1 MIVVKKEVVGNITV
15 FLIFFCI
22 TLGNSQFFTE
32 IGINNF
38 FIYIGYSIV
47 LMKILYEFKTNLTS
61 YFVKR
66 LLLFFVLVYLF
77 SIGIIKQNNLE
88 NLTKLNLILSMC
100 LIALVA
106 VLSEGILNSTEQFK
120 FISYAIF
127 WACILATFLAVIKGV
142 SITSLAVEGAGG
154 SNYGFTGGLQHKNYF
169 GVASLAG
176 FISAYISNK
185 KENKFLLW
193 VYLIFIIISNARTAY
208 ILFILFIIIS
218 NATKIK
224 KINMTKAQL
233 RLVMMLFSIFII
245 LLMILMHKKVTSG
258 SESYQY
264 RYQGLV
270 NYLNMYGENKFYM
283 IFGNA
288 EMAFRNSG
296 QSYTYNIRSV
306 TGWNGTTELSLLSIL
321 VKNGLIGMIG
331 YIIIFGYRLIQILSM
346 SFSKIKYDVLAIWV
360 IFFTSG
366 FVETYVANINLVFN
380 PFCYIA
386 IGSLCSIYMKNM
398 SNDDV
403 QFEMEEE

>member
-1 MIVVKKEVVGNITV
+1 
-15 FLIFFCI
+15 
-22 TLGNSQFFTE
+22 
-32 IGINNF
+32 
-38 FIYIGYSIV
+38 
-47 LMKILYEFKTNLTS
+47 
-61 YFVKR
+61 
-66 LLLFFVLVYLF
+66 
-77 SIGIIKQNNLE
+77 
-88 NLTKLNLILSMC
+88 
-100 LIALVA
+100 
-106 VLSEGILNSTEQFK
+106 
-120 FISYAIF
+120 
-127 WACILATFLAVIKGV
+127 
-142 SITSLAVEGAGG
+142 
-154 SNYGFTGGLQHKNYF
+154 
-169 GVASLAG
+169 
-176 FISAYISNK
+176 
-185 KENKFLLW
+185 
-193 VYLIFIIISNARTAY
+193 
-208 ILFILFIIIS
+208 
-218 NATKIK
+218 
-224 KINMTKAQL
+224 
-233 RLVMMLFSIFII
+233 MMLFSIFII
-245 LLMILMHKKVTSG
+245 LLMILMYKKVTSG